1 MSLASE
7 ISVANTTKTTPFK
20 GASMARLRRL
30 DSALELAIFLVCAGY
45 LCLFL
50 RYSSLELDEG
60 IVLEG
65 AERVLHGE
73 IPYRD
78 FFTFYTP
85 GSFYLVAMAFRVFG
99 DSFVV
104 ARFSIAVCGALCSVL
119 TYALTRRVCSR
130 GISIFCAMLATLAG
144 AAFRFLVLHNPYS
157 TLFSF
162 LALYAALRA
171 IETRRLAWMVAAGSL
186 ASTTLLIEQSKGIG
200 VFAGLLLAFT
210 LVRLFDH
217 SWQGSANRVLSF
229 LLGGCLPIIATCWYF
244 SAHHAFGVMLHD
256 WIWPLQHYTKAN
268 HVPYGFQN
276 WSDQTRDLIFHSGP
290 LWLRIVKVLTVSP
303 TLVVPVLPLV
313 AVALLSLLA
322 WKAWTRD
329 VRSQHFAYYILV
341 CSVCAGLL
349 ASVYVVR
356 PDSLHFMYLA
366 PIWYVVLAW
375 ILDAQGAGSKF
386 LQNARPYL
394 FAYVV
399 ISFGML
405 ALASLLPARGAR
417 YRVETRRGIIKTN
430 AEDTVVPY
438 AQAHLATGEELLVY
452 PYLPL
457 YNYLT
462 GTLSPSRYDFFQP
475 GMNTPDQ
482 ADQIIQSLIPDKA
495 VLLQPAFSDTIPHS
509 WADTPV
515 SAIVND
521 PVTDFLVRNY
531 RTCKVLRSPD
541 NLGFWWMVPKNRRCS

>member
-1 MSLASE
+1 MRPSVRNICRPDPL
-7 ISVANTTKTTPFK
+7 ISF
-20 GASMARLRRL
+20 
-30 DSALELAIFLVCAGY
+30 AIFLGCLGY

-60 IVLEG
+60 IVLQG
-65 AERVLHGE
+65 AERVLRGQ

-85 GSFYLVAMAFRVFG
+85 GSFYLVALVFRIFG
-99 DSFVV
+99 DSFTV
-104 ARFSIAVCGALCSVL
+104 ARFSIAVCGAVCSVL
-119 TYALTRRVCSR
+119 TYALSRRVCGR
-130 GISIFCAMLATLAG
+130 GIAVLCAMLATLAG

-157 TLFSF
+157 TVFAF

-171 IETRRLAWMVAAGSL
+171 IETRRLPWMFAAGSL
-186 ASTTLLIEQSKGIG
+186 ASTTLLFEQSKGVG
-200 VFAGLLLAFT
+200 VFAGLVLA
-210 LVRLFDH
+210 LVLFRIFDNGWH
-217 SWQGSANRVLSF
+217 GITDWVYGL
-229 LLGGCLPIIATCWYF
+229 LLGGCWPLVLTCWF
-244 SAHHAFGVMLHD
+244 FGAHHALGVMAHD

-276 WSDQTRDLIFHSGP
+276 WSDQTRELIFHSGP
-290 LWLRIVKVLTVSP
+290 PWLRVVKVLTVSP
-303 TLVVPVLPLV
+303 TVIVPILPLV
-313 AVALLSLLA
+313 AIAVLGRLA
-322 WKAWTRD
+322 WKGWARD
-329 VRSQHFAYYILV
+329 VRSQQFAYYILV

-541 NLGFWWMVPKNRRCS
+541 KLGFWWMVPKNRRCS